1 MTTLQT
7 LPMVFVLTGLVFY
20 VVLGGADFGA
30 GLWQLT
36 AGRGEAAERIRD
48 HAHHS
53 MGPVWEANHVWLIFA
68 LTVLWTGYPRMFG
81 SIASTLSIPFFVA
94 AVGIV
99 LRGGAYALR
108 SGTRSPRERRAQET
122 TLAVSSILTPAAMG
136 LVVGAIAAGRVPAG
150 NAAGDLVTS
159 WLSPLPILVAMIAVA
174 FSGYLAAVFLSGDAA
189 RRGDGDLEARFRAR
203 ALGAGA
209 VAGAAAAA
217 GIAVMRSDA
226 PHLYAELVGGRAL
239 PALAVSAAAGI
250 ATLVLVSRHRYE
262 PARYS
267 AAAAVAA
274 VVAGWGLAQ
283 EPLLLPG
290 LTIEQAAAP
299 RDTLVALTI
308 AVVAGGVVVFPAL
321 ALLFRLALGGALRPG
336 GTPSPERAGGGTAA
350 APGAVGRA
358 AVACLLGGAGLL
370 VIGEAG
376 WTHAIGAG
384 ALLVFIAL
392 GARALIPADPPR
404 EA

>member
-1 MTTLQT
+1 MTVLEA
-7 LPMVFVLTGLVFY
+7 LPAVFVLAGLVFY
-20 VVLGGADFGA
+20 AVLGGADFGA

-36 AGRGEAAERIRD
+36 AGRGPAAERIRD

-81 SIASTLSIPFFVA
+81 SIASTLTIPFFVA

-122 TLAVSSILTPAAMG
+122 VLAVSSILTPAAMG
-136 LVVGAIAAGRVPAG
+136 LIVGAIAGGRVPVG

-159 WLSPLPILVAMIAVA
+159 WLDPLPILVALISVA
-174 FSGYLAAVFLSGDAA
+174 FAGYLAAVFLSGDAA
-189 RRGDGDLEARFRAR
+189 RRGDAGLEARFRVR
-203 ALGAGA
+203 ALGSGA
-209 VAGAAAAA
+209 AAGAAAAA
-217 GIAVMRSDA
+217 GLVALRNDA
-226 PHLYAELVGGRAL
+226 PHLYDELVRGRAL
-239 PALAVSAAAGI
+239 PALAVSAVAGI
-250 ATLVLVSRHRYE
+250 ATLVLVHRRRYE

-299 RDTLVALTI
+299 RDTLIALSI

-336 GTPSPERAGGGTAA
+336 GPSAREPLDGGTAA
-350 APGAVGRA
+350 AAGIVGRS
-358 AVACLLGGAGLL
+358 AVACLLGGAGIL
-370 VIGEAG
+370 VLGDAG
-376 WTHAIGAG
+376 WTHAVGAG
-384 ALLVFIAL
+384 ALLAFVVL
-392 GARALIPADPPR
+392 GARVLIPVEPPR
-404 EA
+404 DA